1 MATTIGA
8 AWWKFKEDGT
18 QYLSLSFN
26 KELLPFA
33 IKEGRIIT
41 MWEIPETERKK
52 ENSPHYRIVLSE
64 SQSQN

>member
-1 MATTIGA
+1 MATTVGA

-26 KELLPFA
+26 KELLPLA
-33 IKEGRIIT
+33 IRDRSILT
-41 MWEIPETERKK
+41 MWEIPENERKK

-64 SQSQN
+64 AQSQN